1 MECDHCNKTFSN
13 KYTLETHKN
22 KIQPNVLKMELKAKS
37 KALKTELE
45 AKSKALKIE
54 LEVKSKVEI
63 ENRLNAPA
71 RLLQQQ
77 KLLDPDI
84 FLQNQKNLDSAL
96 VIIEEQKIEL
106 EDQKEI
112 ELILIQKELKIEEQK
127 KEFILKIEEL
137 KKKISEYEEKMFI
150 LASKTQ
156 TNITTTTNNNITISD
171 WRPETIQQKVDAH
184 YNMFHVRKGIKGLVE
199 FTKQHILTEGSY
211 VCTDQSREIFIYK
224 DENGEIRK
232 DPKAKK
238 LKNTIK
244 NPILKKTK
252 ELCDNDEKKL
262 KEFKADFLIPDL
274 DEKRKEINGFV
285 DNNVFAKT
293 FCLN

>member
-1 MECDHCNKTFSN
+1 MECDHCKKIFSN
-13 KYTLETHKN
+13 KFNLKKHKN
-22 KIQPNVLKMELKAKS
+22 NIESKAKSNVVKMEL
-37 KALKTELE
+37 E
-45 AKSKALKIE
+45 
-54 LEVKSKVEI
+54 
-63 ENRLNAPA
+63 
-71 RLLQQQ
+71 
-77 KLLDPDI
+77 
-84 FLQNQKNLDSAL
+84 
-96 VIIEEQKIEL
+96 EEQKKKIKEL
-106 EDQKEI
+106 ES
-112 ELILIQKELKIEEQK
+112 ILIENEKIEEQK
-127 KEFILKIEEL
+127 KELEFIIIKKDLKIEEL
-137 KKKISEYEEKMFI
+137 KKKIIEYEEKMFI

-156 TNITTTTNNNITISD
+156 TNNTTNNITISVD

-211 VCTDQSREIFIYK
+211 LCTDQSRENFIYK

-252 ELCDNDEKKL
+252 ELCDNEEKKL

-274 DEKRKEINGFV
+274 YEKRKEINGFV

-293 FCLN
+293 FCLS

>member
-1 MECDHCNKTFSN
+1 MECDHCKKIFSN
-13 KYTLETHKN
+13 KFNLKKHKN
-22 KIQPNVLKMELKAKS
+22 NIESKAKSNVVKMELEEEQKK
-37 KALKTELE
+37 KIKELE
-45 AKSKALKIE
+45 SIL
-54 LEVKSKVEI
+54 I
-63 ENRLNAPA
+63 ENE
-71 RLLQQQ
+71 
-77 KLLDPDI
+77 K
-84 FLQNQKNLDSAL
+84 
-96 VIIEEQKIEL
+96 IEEQKKEL
-106 EDQKEI
+106 EFI
-112 ELILIQKELKIEEQK
+112 IIQKDLKIEEQK
-127 KEFILKIEEL
+127 QEFILKIEEL

-156 TNITTTTNNNITISD
+156 TNNTTNNITISVD

-211 VCTDQSREIFIYK
+211 LCTDQSRENFIYK

-252 ELCDNDEKKL
+252 ELCDNEEKKL

-285 DNNVFAKT
+285 DLLITMSLQKY
-293 FCLN
+293 CYQ